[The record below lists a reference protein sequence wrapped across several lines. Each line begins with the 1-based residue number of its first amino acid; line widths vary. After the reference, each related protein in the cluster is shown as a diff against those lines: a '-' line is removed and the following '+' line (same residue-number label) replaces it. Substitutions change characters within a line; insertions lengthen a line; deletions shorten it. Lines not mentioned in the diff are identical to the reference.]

1 MRSRNR
7 LPPHLCAAT
16 LLAATLLA
24 LPAAAGPPAD
34 DLPRLLAGETL
45 VHVDGLEGVARRVLE
60 TPPDRLYRAAAD
72 WAHYQEFFP
81 FVKESRAEVDAA
93 GTVTAR
99 QVVDLPFPWADR
111 HFAVRLEHDT
121 DHLRVAW
128 RAVPGSGNVTENRGE
143 WRFRELAPGR
153 TLVELRLVSDAG
165 PGVPD
170 GFQRRALEATLP
182 YAIDGLRQQANRCRY
197 DRPRHPTCPEAPP
210 VPDLSRG
217 AAAGGGGR

>member
-1 MRSRNR
+1 MR
-7 LPPHLCAAT
+7 LPLAVVCA
-16 LLAATLLA
+16 LALLA

-45 VHVDGLEGVARRVLE
+45 VHTDGLEGVARRVLE
-60 TPPDRLYRAAAD
+60 APPERLFRAAAD
-72 WAHYQEFFP
+72 WAHYHEFFP
-81 FVKESRAEVDAA
+81 FVKRSRAEVDAA
-93 GTVTAR
+93 GAVRAR

-111 HFAVRLEHDT
+111 HFAARLEHTAT
-121 DHLRVAW
+121 DGLLRVAW
-128 RAVPGSGNVTENRGE
+128 SAVPGAGNVTENRGE
-143 WRFRELAPGR
+143 WRFTEIAPGR

-210 VPDLSRG
+210 VPDVSR
-217 AAAGGGGR
+217 AAP